1 MNSNFEYYK
10 IFYYVAKYENLTKA
24 ATVLKTSQP
33 AVTRTIHKLENEL
46 GCRLFT
52 RSKTGMQL
60 TPEGRTFYGY
70 VAAGCAQFFKG
81 ENDLSNLI
89 SLENGTIY
97 ISATET
103 ALHCYLF
110 QAMEEFNSLYPNVRF
125 KILNNSTTESV
136 NAVKEGKV
144 DLAFVSANLQV
155 AKPLRMKILRKY
167 HDILISGNRFG
178 ELKDDGKEVSL
189 KELVSYPWISLT
201 AETIT
206 RRFLNEYFE
215 KNSLTFTPDMELAT
229 TDMILPAVKHNLGL
243 GFMPHEE
250 GHAAALPLTEIVS
263 KLCTLV
269 EHNPDAFERIV
280 EQSYTTALGS
290 LDEECAFRNEIA
302 LLSVSSA
309 VLCWALKLLK
319 QPDSAQTTHEVC
331 QAYINNCLSEWDS
344 SLDCNAKEI
353 LHKALFS
360 ASEAGDIRFI
370 RYEEVDSSYDPERD
384 IVQKKDAFLL
394 KGSLLKSLLHEY
406 APGYSASDVISRLQS
421 EHLLSEFSS
430 AKKIRINSGT
440 YVDAR
445 LLTLKSSCLTEYED
459 SD

>member
-24 ATVLKTSQP
+24 AMALKTSQP
-33 AVTRTIHKLENEL
+33 AVTRTIHKLEGEL

-52 RSKTGMQL
+52 RSKTGMKL

-167 HDILISGNRFG
+167 RDILIAGMRFE
-178 ELKDDGKEVSL
+178 ELKAGKEELSL

-215 KNSLTFTPDMELAT
+215 KNGLTFAPDMELAT
-229 TDMILPAVKHNLGL
+229 TDMILPAVRHNLGL
-243 GFMPHEE
+243 GFIPAEFADAE
-250 GHAAALPLTEIVS
+250 LESGQVFEIKVKEKLP
-263 KLCTLV
+263 
-269 EHNPDAFERIV
+269 ERNIILIYDM
-280 EQSYTTALGS
+280 EYPQS
-290 LDEECAFRNEIA
+290 IA
-302 LLSVSSA
+302 
-309 VLCWALKLLK
+309 
-319 QPDSAQTTHEVC
+319 
-331 QAYINNCLSEWDS
+331 
-344 SLDCNAKEI
+344 AKE
-353 LHKALFS
+353 F
-360 ASEAGDIRFI
+360 
-370 RYEEVDSSYDPERD
+370 
-384 IVQKKDAFLL
+384 QKFLKE
-394 KGSLLKSLLHEY
+394 KG
-406 APGYSASDVISRLQS
+406 
-421 EHLLSEFSS
+421 
-430 AKKIRINSGT
+430 N
-440 YVDAR
+440 
-445 LLTLKSSCLTEYED
+445 
-459 SD
+459 

>member
-24 ATVLKTSQP
+24 ATALKTSQP
-33 AVTRTIHKLENEL
+33 AVTRTIHKLEGEL

-52 RSKTGMQL
+52 RSKTGMKL

-167 HDILISGNRFG
+167 RDILIAGKRFE
-178 ELKDDGKEVSL
+178 ELKAGKEELSL

-206 RRFLNEYFE
+206 RHFLNEYFE
-215 KNSLTFTPDMELAT
+215 KNGLTFAPDMELAT
-229 TDMILPAVKHNLGL
+229 TDMILPAVRHNLGM
-243 GFMPHEE
+243 GFIPAEFADAE
-250 GHAAALPLTEIVS
+250 LESGQVFEIKVKEKLPERNIV
-263 KLCTLV
+263 LIYDM
-269 EHNPDAFERIV
+269 EYP
-280 EQSYTTALGS
+280 QS
-290 LDEECAFRNEIA
+290 IA
-302 LLSVSSA
+302 
-309 VLCWALKLLK
+309 
-319 QPDSAQTTHEVC
+319 
-331 QAYINNCLSEWDS
+331 
-344 SLDCNAKEI
+344 AKE
-353 LHKALFS
+353 F
-360 ASEAGDIRFI
+360 
-370 RYEEVDSSYDPERD
+370 
-384 IVQKKDAFLL
+384 QKFLKEKD
-394 KGSLLKSLLHEY
+394 
-406 APGYSASDVISRLQS
+406 
-421 EHLLSEFSS
+421 
-430 AKKIRINSGT
+430 N
-440 YVDAR
+440 
-445 LLTLKSSCLTEYED
+445 
-459 SD
+459 

>member
-24 ATVLKTSQP
+24 ATALKTSRP
-33 AVTRTIHKLENEL
+33 AVTRTIHKLEGEL

-52 RSKTGMQL
+52 RSKTGMKL

-167 HDILISGNRFG
+167 RDILIAGKRFE
-178 ELKDDGKEVSL
+178 ELKAGKEELSL

-201 AETIT
+201 AETIS

-243 GFMPHEE
+243 GFIPAEFADSE
-250 GHAAALPLTEIVS
+250 LKSGQVFEIKVKEKLP
-263 KLCTLV
+263 
-269 EHNPDAFERIV
+269 ERNIILIYDM
-280 EQSYTTALGS
+280 EYPQS
-290 LDEECAFRNEIA
+290 IA
-302 LLSVSSA
+302 
-309 VLCWALKLLK
+309 
-319 QPDSAQTTHEVC
+319 
-331 QAYINNCLSEWDS
+331 
-344 SLDCNAKEI
+344 AKE
-353 LHKALFS
+353 F
-360 ASEAGDIRFI
+360 
-370 RYEEVDSSYDPERD
+370 
-384 IVQKKDAFLL
+384 QKFL
-394 KGSLLKSLLHEY
+394 KEKEM
-406 APGYSASDVISRLQS
+406 
-421 EHLLSEFSS
+421 
-430 AKKIRINSGT
+430 
-440 YVDAR
+440 
-445 LLTLKSSCLTEYED
+445 
-459 SD
+459 

>member
-24 ATVLKTSQP
+24 ATALKTSQP
-33 AVTRTIHKLENEL
+33 AVTRTIHKLEGEL

-52 RSKTGMQL
+52 RSKTGMKL
-60 TPEGRTFYGY
+60 TSEGRTFYGY

-167 HDILISGNRFG
+167 RDILIAGMRFE
-178 ELKDDGKEVSL
+178 ELKAGKEELSL

-215 KNSLTFTPDMELAT
+215 KNGLTFAPDMELAT
-229 TDMILPAVKHNLGL
+229 TDMILPAVRHNLGL
-243 GFMPHEE
+243 GFIPAEFADAE
-250 GHAAALPLTEIVS
+250 LKSGQVFEIKVKEKLP
-263 KLCTLV
+263 
-269 EHNPDAFERIV
+269 ERNIILIYDM
-280 EQSYTTALGS
+280 EYPQS
-290 LDEECAFRNEIA
+290 IA
-302 LLSVSSA
+302 
-309 VLCWALKLLK
+309 
-319 QPDSAQTTHEVC
+319 
-331 QAYINNCLSEWDS
+331 
-344 SLDCNAKEI
+344 AKE
-353 LHKALFS
+353 F
-360 ASEAGDIRFI
+360 
-370 RYEEVDSSYDPERD
+370 
-384 IVQKKDAFLL
+384 QKFLKE
-394 KGSLLKSLLHEY
+394 KG
-406 APGYSASDVISRLQS
+406 
-421 EHLLSEFSS
+421 
-430 AKKIRINSGT
+430 N
-440 YVDAR
+440 
-445 LLTLKSSCLTEYED
+445 
-459 SD
+459 

>member
-24 ATVLKTSQP
+24 ATALKTSQP
-33 AVTRTIHKLENEL
+33 AVTRTIHKLEGEL

-52 RSKTGMQL
+52 RSKTGMKL

-167 HDILISGNRFG
+167 RDILIAGMRFE
-178 ELKDDGKEVSL
+178 ELKAGKEELSL

-215 KNSLTFTPDMELAT
+215 KNGLTFAPDMELAT
-229 TDMILPAVKHNLGL
+229 TDMILPAVRHNLGL
-243 GFMPHEE
+243 GFIPAEFADADLKSGQVFE
-250 GHAAALPLTEIVS
+250 IKVKEKLPERNIILIYDTEY
-263 KLCTLV
+263 
-269 EHNPDAFERIV
+269 P
-280 EQSYTTALGS
+280 QS
-290 LDEECAFRNEIA
+290 IA
-302 LLSVSSA
+302 
-309 VLCWALKLLK
+309 
-319 QPDSAQTTHEVC
+319 
-331 QAYINNCLSEWDS
+331 
-344 SLDCNAKEI
+344 AKE
-353 LHKALFS
+353 F
-360 ASEAGDIRFI
+360 
-370 RYEEVDSSYDPERD
+370 
-384 IVQKKDAFLL
+384 QKFLKE
-394 KGSLLKSLLHEY
+394 KG
-406 APGYSASDVISRLQS
+406 
-421 EHLLSEFSS
+421 
-430 AKKIRINSGT
+430 N
-440 YVDAR
+440 
-445 LLTLKSSCLTEYED
+445 
-459 SD
+459 

>member
-24 ATVLKTSQP
+24 ATALKTSQP
-33 AVTRTIHKLENEL
+33 AVTRTIHKLEGEL

-52 RSKTGMQL
+52 RSKTGMKL

-167 HDILISGNRFG
+167 RDILIVGMRFE
-178 ELKDDGKEVSL
+178 ELKAGKEELSL

-229 TDMILPAVKHNLGL
+229 TDMILPAVRHNLGL
-243 GFMPHEE
+243 GFIPAEFADAE
-250 GHAAALPLTEIVS
+250 LKSGQVFEIKVKEKLPERNIV
-263 KLCTLV
+263 LIYDM
-269 EHNPDAFERIV
+269 EYP
-280 EQSYTTALGS
+280 QS
-290 LDEECAFRNEIA
+290 IA
-302 LLSVSSA
+302 
-309 VLCWALKLLK
+309 
-319 QPDSAQTTHEVC
+319 
-331 QAYINNCLSEWDS
+331 
-344 SLDCNAKEI
+344 AKE
-353 LHKALFS
+353 F
-360 ASEAGDIRFI
+360 
-370 RYEEVDSSYDPERD
+370 
-384 IVQKKDAFLL
+384 QKFLKE
-394 KGSLLKSLLHEY
+394 KG
-406 APGYSASDVISRLQS
+406 
-421 EHLLSEFSS
+421 
-430 AKKIRINSGT
+430 N
-440 YVDAR
+440 
-445 LLTLKSSCLTEYED
+445 
-459 SD
+459 

>member
-33 AVTRTIHKLENEL
+33 AVPRTIHKLENEL

-229 TDMILPAVKHNLGL
+229 TDMILPAVRHNLGL
-243 GFMPHEE
+243 GFIPAEFADSE
-250 GHAAALPLTEIVS
+250 LKSGQVFEIKVKEKLP
-263 KLCTLV
+263 
-269 EHNPDAFERIV
+269 ERNIILIYDM
-280 EQSYTTALGS
+280 EYPQS
-290 LDEECAFRNEIA
+290 IA
-302 LLSVSSA
+302 
-309 VLCWALKLLK
+309 
-319 QPDSAQTTHEVC
+319 
-331 QAYINNCLSEWDS
+331 
-344 SLDCNAKEI
+344 AKE
-353 LHKALFS
+353 F
-360 ASEAGDIRFI
+360 
-370 RYEEVDSSYDPERD
+370 
-384 IVQKKDAFLL
+384 QKFL
-394 KGSLLKSLLHEY
+394 KEKEM
-406 APGYSASDVISRLQS
+406 
-421 EHLLSEFSS
+421 
-430 AKKIRINSGT
+430 
-440 YVDAR
+440 
-445 LLTLKSSCLTEYED
+445 
-459 SD
+459 

>member
-24 ATVLKTSQP
+24 ATALKTSQP
-33 AVTRTIHKLENEL
+33 AVTRTIHKLEGEL

-52 RSKTGMQL
+52 RSKTGMKL

-167 HDILISGNRFG
+167 RDILIAGKRFE
-178 ELKDDGKEVSL
+178 ELKAGKEELSL

-215 KNSLTFTPDMELAT
+215 KNGLTFMPDMELAT
-229 TDMILPAVKHNLGL
+229 TDMILPAVRHNLGL
-243 GFMPHEE
+243 GFIPAEFADAE
-250 GHAAALPLTEIVS
+250 LESGQIFEIKVKEKLPERNIVLIYDTEY
-263 KLCTLV
+263 
-269 EHNPDAFERIV
+269 P
-280 EQSYTTALGS
+280 QS
-290 LDEECAFRNEIA
+290 IA
-302 LLSVSSA
+302 
-309 VLCWALKLLK
+309 
-319 QPDSAQTTHEVC
+319 
-331 QAYINNCLSEWDS
+331 
-344 SLDCNAKEI
+344 AKEFQKF
-353 LHKALFS
+353 LKEKDNES
-360 ASEAGDIRFI
+360 AN
-370 RYEEVDSSYDPERD
+370 Y
-384 IVQKKDAFLL
+384 KK
-394 KGSLLKSLLHEY
+394 
-406 APGYSASDVISRLQS
+406 
-421 EHLLSEFSS
+421 
-430 AKKIRINSGT
+430 
-440 YVDAR
+440 
-445 LLTLKSSCLTEYED
+445 
-459 SD
+459 

>member
-1 MNSNFEYYK
+1 MGLKTSYIQFFCVLQFTITQAAEGSRQKMNSNFEYYK

-24 ATVLKTSQP
+24 ATALKTSQP
-33 AVTRTIHKLENEL
+33 AVTRTIHKLEGEL

-52 RSKTGMQL
+52 RSKTGMKL

-229 TDMILPAVKHNLGL
+229 TDMILPAVRHNLGL
-243 GFMPHEE
+243 GFIPAEFADSE
-250 GHAAALPLTEIVS
+250 LKSGQVFEIKVKEKLP
-263 KLCTLV
+263 
-269 EHNPDAFERIV
+269 ERNIILIYDK
-280 EQSYTTALGS
+280 EYPQS
-290 LDEECAFRNEIA
+290 IA
-302 LLSVSSA
+302 
-309 VLCWALKLLK
+309 
-319 QPDSAQTTHEVC
+319 
-331 QAYINNCLSEWDS
+331 
-344 SLDCNAKEI
+344 AKE
-353 LHKALFS
+353 F
-360 ASEAGDIRFI
+360 
-370 RYEEVDSSYDPERD
+370 
-384 IVQKKDAFLL
+384 QKFL
-394 KGSLLKSLLHEY
+394 KEKEM
-406 APGYSASDVISRLQS
+406 
-421 EHLLSEFSS
+421 
-430 AKKIRINSGT
+430 
-440 YVDAR
+440 
-445 LLTLKSSCLTEYED
+445 
-459 SD
+459 

>member
-24 ATVLKTSQP
+24 ATALKTSQP
-33 AVTRTIHKLENEL
+33 AVTRTIHKLEGEL

-52 RSKTGMQL
+52 RSKTGMKL

-167 HDILISGNRFG
+167 RDILIAGMRFE
-178 ELKDDGKEVSL
+178 ELKAGKEELSL

-229 TDMILPAVKHNLGL
+229 TDMILPAVRHNLGL
-243 GFMPHEE
+243 GFIPAEFADSE
-250 GHAAALPLTEIVS
+250 LKSGQVFEIKVKEKLP
-263 KLCTLV
+263 
-269 EHNPDAFERIV
+269 ERNIILIYDM
-280 EQSYTTALGS
+280 EYPQS
-290 LDEECAFRNEIA
+290 IA
-302 LLSVSSA
+302 
-309 VLCWALKLLK
+309 
-319 QPDSAQTTHEVC
+319 
-331 QAYINNCLSEWDS
+331 
-344 SLDCNAKEI
+344 AKE
-353 LHKALFS
+353 F
-360 ASEAGDIRFI
+360 
-370 RYEEVDSSYDPERD
+370 
-384 IVQKKDAFLL
+384 QKFL
-394 KGSLLKSLLHEY
+394 KEKEM
-406 APGYSASDVISRLQS
+406 
-421 EHLLSEFSS
+421 
-430 AKKIRINSGT
+430 
-440 YVDAR
+440 
-445 LLTLKSSCLTEYED
+445 
-459 SD
+459 

>member
-24 ATVLKTSQP
+24 ATALKTSQP
-33 AVTRTIHKLENEL
+33 AVTRTIHKLEGEL

-52 RSKTGMQL
+52 RSKTGMKL

-167 HDILISGNRFG
+167 RDILIAGMRFE
-178 ELKDDGKEVSL
+178 ELKAGKEELSL

-215 KNSLTFTPDMELAT
+215 KNGLTFAPDMELAT
-229 TDMILPAVKHNLGL
+229 TDMILPAVRHNLGL
-243 GFMPHEE
+243 GFIPAEFADAE
-250 GHAAALPLTEIVS
+250 LKSGQVFEIKVKEKLP
-263 KLCTLV
+263 
-269 EHNPDAFERIV
+269 ERNIILIYDM
-280 EQSYTTALGS
+280 EYPQS
-290 LDEECAFRNEIA
+290 IA
-302 LLSVSSA
+302 
-309 VLCWALKLLK
+309 
-319 QPDSAQTTHEVC
+319 
-331 QAYINNCLSEWDS
+331 
-344 SLDCNAKEI
+344 AKE
-353 LHKALFS
+353 F
-360 ASEAGDIRFI
+360 
-370 RYEEVDSSYDPERD
+370 
-384 IVQKKDAFLL
+384 QKFL
-394 KGSLLKSLLHEY
+394 KE
-406 APGYSASDVISRLQS
+406 
-421 EHLLSEFSS
+421 
-430 AKKIRINSGT
+430 
-440 YVDAR
+440 
-445 LLTLKSSCLTEYED
+445 
-459 SD
+459 

>member
-24 ATVLKTSQP
+24 ATALKTSQP
-33 AVTRTIHKLENEL
+33 AVTRTIHKLEGEL

-52 RSKTGMQL
+52 RSKTGMKL

-167 HDILISGNRFG
+167 RDILIAGMRFE
-178 ELKDDGKEVSL
+178 ELKAGKEELSL

-201 AETIT
+201 ADTIT

-215 KNSLTFTPDMELAT
+215 KNGLTFATDMELAT
-229 TDMILPAVKHNLGL
+229 TDMILPAVRHNLGL
-243 GFMPHEE
+243 GFIPAEFADAE
-250 GHAAALPLTEIVS
+250 LKSGQVFEIKVKEKLPERNIV
-263 KLCTLV
+263 LIYDM
-269 EHNPDAFERIV
+269 EYP
-280 EQSYTTALGS
+280 QS
-290 LDEECAFRNEIA
+290 IA
-302 LLSVSSA
+302 
-309 VLCWALKLLK
+309 
-319 QPDSAQTTHEVC
+319 
-331 QAYINNCLSEWDS
+331 
-344 SLDCNAKEI
+344 AKE
-353 LHKALFS
+353 F
-360 ASEAGDIRFI
+360 
-370 RYEEVDSSYDPERD
+370 
-384 IVQKKDAFLL
+384 QKFLKE
-394 KGSLLKSLLHEY
+394 KG
-406 APGYSASDVISRLQS
+406 
-421 EHLLSEFSS
+421 
-430 AKKIRINSGT
+430 N
-440 YVDAR
+440 
-445 LLTLKSSCLTEYED
+445 
-459 SD
+459 

>member
-24 ATVLKTSQP
+24 ATALKTSQP
-33 AVTRTIHKLENEL
+33 AVTRTIHKLEGEL

-52 RSKTGMQL
+52 RSKTGMKL

-125 KILNNSTTESV
+125 KILNKSTTESV

-167 HDILISGNRFG
+167 RDILIAGMRFE
-178 ELKDDGKEVSL
+178 ELKAGKEELSL

-215 KNSLTFTPDMELAT
+215 KNGLTFAPDMELAT
-229 TDMILPAVKHNLGL
+229 TDMILPAVRHNLGL
-243 GFMPHEE
+243 GFIPAEFADAE
-250 GHAAALPLTEIVS
+250 LKSGQVFEIKVKEKLP
-263 KLCTLV
+263 
-269 EHNPDAFERIV
+269 ERNIILIYDM
-280 EQSYTTALGS
+280 EYPQS
-290 LDEECAFRNEIA
+290 IA
-302 LLSVSSA
+302 
-309 VLCWALKLLK
+309 
-319 QPDSAQTTHEVC
+319 
-331 QAYINNCLSEWDS
+331 
-344 SLDCNAKEI
+344 AKE
-353 LHKALFS
+353 F
-360 ASEAGDIRFI
+360 
-370 RYEEVDSSYDPERD
+370 
-384 IVQKKDAFLL
+384 QKFLKE
-394 KGSLLKSLLHEY
+394 KG
-406 APGYSASDVISRLQS
+406 
-421 EHLLSEFSS
+421 
-430 AKKIRINSGT
+430 N
-440 YVDAR
+440 
-445 LLTLKSSCLTEYED
+445 
-459 SD
+459 

>member
-1 MNSNFEYYK
+1 MGLKTSYIQFFCVLQFTITQAAEGSRQKMNSNFEYYK

-24 ATVLKTSQP
+24 ATALKTSQP
-33 AVTRTIHKLENEL
+33 AVTRTIHKLEGEL

-52 RSKTGMQL
+52 RSKTGMKL

-167 HDILISGNRFG
+167 RDILIAGKRFE
-178 ELKDDGKEVSL
+178 ELKAGKEELSL

-243 GFMPHEE
+243 GFIPAEFADSE
-250 GHAAALPLTEIVS
+250 LKSGQVFEIKVKEKLP
-263 KLCTLV
+263 
-269 EHNPDAFERIV
+269 ERNIILIYDM
-280 EQSYTTALGS
+280 EYPQS
-290 LDEECAFRNEIA
+290 IA
-302 LLSVSSA
+302 
-309 VLCWALKLLK
+309 
-319 QPDSAQTTHEVC
+319 
-331 QAYINNCLSEWDS
+331 
-344 SLDCNAKEI
+344 AKE
-353 LHKALFS
+353 F
-360 ASEAGDIRFI
+360 
-370 RYEEVDSSYDPERD
+370 
-384 IVQKKDAFLL
+384 QKFL
-394 KGSLLKSLLHEY
+394 KEKEM
-406 APGYSASDVISRLQS
+406 
-421 EHLLSEFSS
+421 
-430 AKKIRINSGT
+430 
-440 YVDAR
+440 
-445 LLTLKSSCLTEYED
+445 
-459 SD
+459 

>member
-24 ATVLKTSQP
+24 ATALKTSQP
-33 AVTRTIHKLENEL
+33 AVTRTIHKLEGEL

-52 RSKTGMQL
+52 RSKTGMKL

-167 HDILISGNRFG
+167 RDILIAGKRFE
-178 ELKDDGKEVSL
+178 ELKAGKEELSL

-201 AETIT
+201 AETIS

-243 GFMPHEE
+243 GFIPAEFADSE
-250 GHAAALPLTEIVS
+250 LKSGQVFEIKVKEKLP
-263 KLCTLV
+263 
-269 EHNPDAFERIV
+269 ERNIILIYDK
-280 EQSYTTALGS
+280 EYPQS
-290 LDEECAFRNEIA
+290 IA
-302 LLSVSSA
+302 
-309 VLCWALKLLK
+309 
-319 QPDSAQTTHEVC
+319 
-331 QAYINNCLSEWDS
+331 
-344 SLDCNAKEI
+344 AKE
-353 LHKALFS
+353 F
-360 ASEAGDIRFI
+360 
-370 RYEEVDSSYDPERD
+370 
-384 IVQKKDAFLL
+384 QKFL
-394 KGSLLKSLLHEY
+394 KEKEM
-406 APGYSASDVISRLQS
+406 
-421 EHLLSEFSS
+421 
-430 AKKIRINSGT
+430 
-440 YVDAR
+440 
-445 LLTLKSSCLTEYED
+445 
-459 SD
+459 

>member
-24 ATVLKTSQP
+24 ATALKTSQP
-33 AVTRTIHKLENEL
+33 AVTRTIHKLEGEL

-52 RSKTGMQL
+52 RSKTGMKL

-110 QAMEEFNSLYPNVRF
+110 QALEEFNSLYPNVRF

-167 HDILISGNRFG
+167 RDILIAGMRFE
-178 ELKDDGKEVSL
+178 ELKAGKEELSL

-215 KNSLTFTPDMELAT
+215 KNGLTFAPDMELAT
-229 TDMILPAVKHNLGL
+229 TDMILPAVRHNLGL
-243 GFMPHEE
+243 GFIPAEFADAE
-250 GHAAALPLTEIVS
+250 LKSGQVFEIKVKEKLP
-263 KLCTLV
+263 
-269 EHNPDAFERIV
+269 ERNIILIYDM
-280 EQSYTTALGS
+280 EYPQS
-290 LDEECAFRNEIA
+290 IA
-302 LLSVSSA
+302 
-309 VLCWALKLLK
+309 
-319 QPDSAQTTHEVC
+319 
-331 QAYINNCLSEWDS
+331 
-344 SLDCNAKEI
+344 AKE
-353 LHKALFS
+353 F
-360 ASEAGDIRFI
+360 
-370 RYEEVDSSYDPERD
+370 
-384 IVQKKDAFLL
+384 QKFLKE
-394 KGSLLKSLLHEY
+394 KG
-406 APGYSASDVISRLQS
+406 
-421 EHLLSEFSS
+421 
-430 AKKIRINSGT
+430 N
-440 YVDAR
+440 
-445 LLTLKSSCLTEYED
+445 
-459 SD
+459 

>member
-24 ATVLKTSQP
+24 ATALKTSQP
-33 AVTRTIHKLENEL
+33 AVTRTIHKLEGEL

-52 RSKTGMQL
+52 RSKTGMKL

-178 ELKDDGKEVSL
+178 ELKDNGKEVSL

-215 KNSLTFTPDMELAT
+215 KNGLTFTPDMELAT
-229 TDMILPAVKHNLGL
+229 TDMILPAVRHNLGL
-243 GFMPHEE
+243 GFIPAEFADSE
-250 GHAAALPLTEIVS
+250 LKSGQVFEIKVKEKLP
-263 KLCTLV
+263 
-269 EHNPDAFERIV
+269 ERNIILIYDM
-280 EQSYTTALGS
+280 EYPQS
-290 LDEECAFRNEIA
+290 IA
-302 LLSVSSA
+302 
-309 VLCWALKLLK
+309 
-319 QPDSAQTTHEVC
+319 
-331 QAYINNCLSEWDS
+331 
-344 SLDCNAKEI
+344 AKE
-353 LHKALFS
+353 F
-360 ASEAGDIRFI
+360 
-370 RYEEVDSSYDPERD
+370 
-384 IVQKKDAFLL
+384 QKFL
-394 KGSLLKSLLHEY
+394 KEKEM
-406 APGYSASDVISRLQS
+406 
-421 EHLLSEFSS
+421 
-430 AKKIRINSGT
+430 
-440 YVDAR
+440 
-445 LLTLKSSCLTEYED
+445 
-459 SD
+459 

>member
-24 ATVLKTSQP
+24 ATALKTSQP
-33 AVTRTIHKLENEL
+33 AVTRTIHKLEGEL

-52 RSKTGMQL
+52 RSKTGMKL

-167 HDILISGNRFG
+167 RDILIAGMRF
-178 ELKDDGKEVSL
+178 EKLKAGKEELSL

-215 KNSLTFTPDMELAT
+215 KNGLTFAPDMELAT
-229 TDMILPAVKHNLGL
+229 TDMILPAVRHNLGL
-243 GFMPHEE
+243 GFIPAEFADAE
-250 GHAAALPLTEIVS
+250 LKSGQVFEIKVKEKLPERNIV
-263 KLCTLV
+263 LIYDM
-269 EHNPDAFERIV
+269 EYP
-280 EQSYTTALGS
+280 QS
-290 LDEECAFRNEIA
+290 IA
-302 LLSVSSA
+302 
-309 VLCWALKLLK
+309 
-319 QPDSAQTTHEVC
+319 
-331 QAYINNCLSEWDS
+331 
-344 SLDCNAKEI
+344 AKE
-353 LHKALFS
+353 F
-360 ASEAGDIRFI
+360 
-370 RYEEVDSSYDPERD
+370 
-384 IVQKKDAFLL
+384 QKFLKE
-394 KGSLLKSLLHEY
+394 KG
-406 APGYSASDVISRLQS
+406 
-421 EHLLSEFSS
+421 
-430 AKKIRINSGT
+430 N
-440 YVDAR
+440 
-445 LLTLKSSCLTEYED
+445 
-459 SD
+459 

>member
-24 ATVLKTSQP
+24 ATALKTSQP
-33 AVTRTIHKLENEL
+33 AVTRTIHKLEGEL

-52 RSKTGMQL
+52 RSKTGMKL

-167 HDILISGNRFG
+167 RDILIAGKRFE
-178 ELKDDGKEVSL
+178 ELKAGKEELSL

-201 AETIT
+201 AETIS

-215 KNSLTFTPDMELAT
+215 KNGLTFAPDMELAT

-243 GFMPHEE
+243 GFIPAEFADSE
-250 GHAAALPLTEIVS
+250 LKSGQVFEIKVKEKLP
-263 KLCTLV
+263 
-269 EHNPDAFERIV
+269 ERNIILIYDM
-280 EQSYTTALGS
+280 EYPQS
-290 LDEECAFRNEIA
+290 IA
-302 LLSVSSA
+302 
-309 VLCWALKLLK
+309 
-319 QPDSAQTTHEVC
+319 
-331 QAYINNCLSEWDS
+331 
-344 SLDCNAKEI
+344 AKE
-353 LHKALFS
+353 F
-360 ASEAGDIRFI
+360 
-370 RYEEVDSSYDPERD
+370 
-384 IVQKKDAFLL
+384 QKFL
-394 KGSLLKSLLHEY
+394 KEKEM
-406 APGYSASDVISRLQS
+406 
-421 EHLLSEFSS
+421 
-430 AKKIRINSGT
+430 
-440 YVDAR
+440 
-445 LLTLKSSCLTEYED
+445 
-459 SD
+459 

>member
-24 ATVLKTSQP
+24 ATALKTSQP
-33 AVTRTIHKLENEL
+33 AVTRTIHKLEGEL

-52 RSKTGMQL
+52 RSKTGMKL

-110 QAMEEFNSLYPNVRF
+110 QSMEEFNSLYPNVRF

-144 DLAFVSANLQV
+144 DLAFVSADLQV

-167 HDILISGNRFG
+167 RDILIAGMRFE
-178 ELKDDGKEVSL
+178 ELKAGKEELSL

-215 KNSLTFTPDMELAT
+215 KNGLTFAPDMELAT
-229 TDMILPAVKHNLGL
+229 TDMILPAVRHNLGM
-243 GFMPHEE
+243 GFIPAEFADAE
-250 GHAAALPLTEIVS
+250 LESGQVFEIKVKEKLPERNIV
-263 KLCTLV
+263 LIYDM
-269 EHNPDAFERIV
+269 EYP
-280 EQSYTTALGS
+280 QS
-290 LDEECAFRNEIA
+290 IA
-302 LLSVSSA
+302 
-309 VLCWALKLLK
+309 
-319 QPDSAQTTHEVC
+319 
-331 QAYINNCLSEWDS
+331 
-344 SLDCNAKEI
+344 AKE
-353 LHKALFS
+353 F
-360 ASEAGDIRFI
+360 
-370 RYEEVDSSYDPERD
+370 
-384 IVQKKDAFLL
+384 QKFLKE
-394 KGSLLKSLLHEY
+394 KG
-406 APGYSASDVISRLQS
+406 
-421 EHLLSEFSS
+421 
-430 AKKIRINSGT
+430 N
-440 YVDAR
+440 
-445 LLTLKSSCLTEYED
+445 
-459 SD
+459 

>member
-24 ATVLKTSQP
+24 ATALKTSQP
-33 AVTRTIHKLENEL
+33 AVTRTIHKLEGEL

-52 RSKTGMQL
+52 RSKTGMKL

-167 HDILISGNRFG
+167 RDILIVGMRFE
-178 ELKDDGKEVSL
+178 ELKAGKEELSL

-215 KNSLTFTPDMELAT
+215 KNGLTFAPDMELAT
-229 TDMILPAVKHNLGL
+229 TDMILPAVRHNLGL
-243 GFMPHEE
+243 GFIPAEFADAE
-250 GHAAALPLTEIVS
+250 LKSGQVFEIKVKEKLPERNIV
-263 KLCTLV
+263 LIYDM
-269 EHNPDAFERIV
+269 EYP
-280 EQSYTTALGS
+280 QS
-290 LDEECAFRNEIA
+290 IA
-302 LLSVSSA
+302 
-309 VLCWALKLLK
+309 
-319 QPDSAQTTHEVC
+319 
-331 QAYINNCLSEWDS
+331 
-344 SLDCNAKEI
+344 AKE
-353 LHKALFS
+353 F
-360 ASEAGDIRFI
+360 
-370 RYEEVDSSYDPERD
+370 
-384 IVQKKDAFLL
+384 QKFLKE
-394 KGSLLKSLLHEY
+394 KG
-406 APGYSASDVISRLQS
+406 
-421 EHLLSEFSS
+421 
-430 AKKIRINSGT
+430 N
-440 YVDAR
+440 
-445 LLTLKSSCLTEYED
+445 
-459 SD
+459 

>member
-24 ATVLKTSQP
+24 ATALKTSQP
-33 AVTRTIHKLENEL
+33 AVTRTIHKLEGEL

-52 RSKTGMQL
+52 RSKTGMKL

-167 HDILISGNRFG
+167 RDILIAGMRFE
-178 ELKDDGKEVSL
+178 ELKAGKEELSL

-215 KNSLTFTPDMELAT
+215 KNGLTFAPDMELAT
-229 TDMILPAVKHNLGL
+229 TDMILPAVRHNLGL
-243 GFMPHEE
+243 GFIPAEFADAE
-250 GHAAALPLTEIVS
+250 LESGQVFEIKVKEKLP
-263 KLCTLV
+263 
-269 EHNPDAFERIV
+269 ERNIILI
-280 EQSYTTALGS
+280 Y
-290 LDEECAFRNEIA
+290 DEEYPQSIA
-302 LLSVSSA
+302 
-309 VLCWALKLLK
+309 
-319 QPDSAQTTHEVC
+319 
-331 QAYINNCLSEWDS
+331 
-344 SLDCNAKEI
+344 AKE
-353 LHKALFS
+353 F
-360 ASEAGDIRFI
+360 
-370 RYEEVDSSYDPERD
+370 
-384 IVQKKDAFLL
+384 QKFLKDRE
-394 KGSLLKSLLHEY
+394 K
-406 APGYSASDVISRLQS
+406 
-421 EHLLSEFSS
+421 
-430 AKKIRINSGT
+430 
-440 YVDAR
+440 
-445 LLTLKSSCLTEYED
+445 
-459 SD
+459 

>member
-24 ATVLKTSQP
+24 ATALKTSQP
-33 AVTRTIHKLENEL
+33 AVTRTIHKLEGEL

-52 RSKTGMQL
+52 RSKTGMKL

-167 HDILISGNRFG
+167 RDILIAGMRFE
-178 ELKDDGKEVSL
+178 ELKAGKEELSL

-215 KNSLTFTPDMELAT
+215 KNGLTFMPDMELAT
-229 TDMILPAVKHNLGL
+229 TDMILPAVRHNLGL
-243 GFMPHEE
+243 GFIPAEFADAE
-250 GHAAALPLTEIVS
+250 LKSGQVFEIKVKEKLP
-263 KLCTLV
+263 
-269 EHNPDAFERIV
+269 ERNIILNYDM
-280 EQSYTTALGS
+280 EYPQS
-290 LDEECAFRNEIA
+290 IA
-302 LLSVSSA
+302 
-309 VLCWALKLLK
+309 
-319 QPDSAQTTHEVC
+319 
-331 QAYINNCLSEWDS
+331 
-344 SLDCNAKEI
+344 AKEFQKF
-353 LHKALFS
+353 LK
-360 ASEAGDIRFI
+360 EKGD
-370 RYEEVDSSYDPERD
+370 
-384 IVQKKDAFLL
+384 
-394 KGSLLKSLLHEY
+394 
-406 APGYSASDVISRLQS
+406 
-421 EHLLSEFSS
+421 
-430 AKKIRINSGT
+430 
-440 YVDAR
+440 
-445 LLTLKSSCLTEYED
+445 
-459 SD
+459 

>member
-24 ATVLKTSQP
+24 ATALKTSQP
-33 AVTRTIHKLENEL
+33 AVTRTIHKLEGEL

-52 RSKTGMQL
+52 RSKTGMKL

-167 HDILISGNRFG
+167 RDILIVGMRFE
-178 ELKDDGKEVSL
+178 ELKAGKEELSL

-215 KNSLTFTPDMELAT
+215 KNGLTFAPDMELAT
-229 TDMILPAVKHNLGL
+229 TDMILPAVRHNLGL
-243 GFMPHEE
+243 GFIPAEFADAE
-250 GHAAALPLTEIVS
+250 LKSGQVFEIKVKEKLP
-263 KLCTLV
+263 
-269 EHNPDAFERIV
+269 ERNIILIYDM
-280 EQSYTTALGS
+280 EYPQS
-290 LDEECAFRNEIA
+290 IA
-302 LLSVSSA
+302 
-309 VLCWALKLLK
+309 
-319 QPDSAQTTHEVC
+319 
-331 QAYINNCLSEWDS
+331 
-344 SLDCNAKEI
+344 AKE
-353 LHKALFS
+353 F
-360 ASEAGDIRFI
+360 
-370 RYEEVDSSYDPERD
+370 
-384 IVQKKDAFLL
+384 QKFLKE
-394 KGSLLKSLLHEY
+394 KG
-406 APGYSASDVISRLQS
+406 
-421 EHLLSEFSS
+421 
-430 AKKIRINSGT
+430 N
-440 YVDAR
+440 
-445 LLTLKSSCLTEYED
+445 
-459 SD
+459 

>member
-24 ATVLKTSQP
+24 ATALKTSQP
-33 AVTRTIHKLENEL
+33 AVTRTIHKLEGEL

-52 RSKTGMQL
+52 RSKTGMKL

-103 ALHCYLF
+103 VLHCYLF

-167 HDILISGNRFG
+167 RDILIAGMRFE
-178 ELKDDGKEVSL
+178 ELKAGKEELSL

-215 KNSLTFTPDMELAT
+215 KNGLTFAPDMELAT
-229 TDMILPAVKHNLGL
+229 TDMILPAVRHNLGL
-243 GFMPHEE
+243 GFIPAEFADAE
-250 GHAAALPLTEIVS
+250 LKSGQVFEIKVKEKLPERNIV
-263 KLCTLV
+263 LIYDM
-269 EHNPDAFERIV
+269 EYP
-280 EQSYTTALGS
+280 QS
-290 LDEECAFRNEIA
+290 IA
-302 LLSVSSA
+302 
-309 VLCWALKLLK
+309 
-319 QPDSAQTTHEVC
+319 
-331 QAYINNCLSEWDS
+331 
-344 SLDCNAKEI
+344 AKE
-353 LHKALFS
+353 F
-360 ASEAGDIRFI
+360 
-370 RYEEVDSSYDPERD
+370 
-384 IVQKKDAFLL
+384 QKFLKE
-394 KGSLLKSLLHEY
+394 KG
-406 APGYSASDVISRLQS
+406 
-421 EHLLSEFSS
+421 
-430 AKKIRINSGT
+430 N
-440 YVDAR
+440 
-445 LLTLKSSCLTEYED
+445 
-459 SD
+459 

>member
-24 ATVLKTSQP
+24 ATALKTSQP
-33 AVTRTIHKLENEL
+33 AVTRTIHKLEGEL

-52 RSKTGMQL
+52 RSKTGMKL

-215 KNSLTFTPDMELAT
+215 KNGLTFTPDMELAT
-229 TDMILPAVKHNLGL
+229 TDMILPAVRHNLGL
-243 GFMPHEE
+243 GFIPAEFADSE
-250 GHAAALPLTEIVS
+250 LKSGQVFEIKVKEKLP
-263 KLCTLV
+263 
-269 EHNPDAFERIV
+269 ERNIILIYDK
-280 EQSYTTALGS
+280 EYPQS
-290 LDEECAFRNEIA
+290 IA
-302 LLSVSSA
+302 
-309 VLCWALKLLK
+309 
-319 QPDSAQTTHEVC
+319 
-331 QAYINNCLSEWDS
+331 
-344 SLDCNAKEI
+344 AKE
-353 LHKALFS
+353 F
-360 ASEAGDIRFI
+360 
-370 RYEEVDSSYDPERD
+370 
-384 IVQKKDAFLL
+384 QKFL
-394 KGSLLKSLLHEY
+394 KEKEM
-406 APGYSASDVISRLQS
+406 
-421 EHLLSEFSS
+421 
-430 AKKIRINSGT
+430 
-440 YVDAR
+440 
-445 LLTLKSSCLTEYED
+445 
-459 SD
+459 

>member
-24 ATVLKTSQP
+24 ATALKTSQP
-33 AVTRTIHKLENEL
+33 AVTRTIHKLEGEL

-52 RSKTGMQL
+52 RSKTGMKL

-103 ALHCYLF
+103 ALPCYLF

-167 HDILISGNRFG
+167 RDILIAGMRFE
-178 ELKDDGKEVSL
+178 ELKAGKEELSL

-215 KNSLTFTPDMELAT
+215 KNGLTFAPDMELAT
-229 TDMILPAVKHNLGL
+229 TDMILPAVRHNLGL
-243 GFMPHEE
+243 GFIPAEFADAE
-250 GHAAALPLTEIVS
+250 LKSGQVFEIKVKEKLPERNIILIYDTEY
-263 KLCTLV
+263 
-269 EHNPDAFERIV
+269 P
-280 EQSYTTALGS
+280 QS
-290 LDEECAFRNEIA
+290 IA
-302 LLSVSSA
+302 
-309 VLCWALKLLK
+309 
-319 QPDSAQTTHEVC
+319 
-331 QAYINNCLSEWDS
+331 
-344 SLDCNAKEI
+344 AKE
-353 LHKALFS
+353 F
-360 ASEAGDIRFI
+360 
-370 RYEEVDSSYDPERD
+370 
-384 IVQKKDAFLL
+384 QKFLKE
-394 KGSLLKSLLHEY
+394 KG
-406 APGYSASDVISRLQS
+406 
-421 EHLLSEFSS
+421 
-430 AKKIRINSGT
+430 N
-440 YVDAR
+440 
-445 LLTLKSSCLTEYED
+445 
-459 SD
+459 

>member
-24 ATVLKTSQP
+24 ATALKTSQP
-33 AVTRTIHKLENEL
+33 AVTRTIHKLEGEL

-52 RSKTGMQL
+52 RSKTGMKL

-81 ENDLSNLI
+81 ENDLSNLM

-167 HDILISGNRFG
+167 RDILIAGMRFE
-178 ELKDDGKEVSL
+178 ELKAGKEELSL

-215 KNSLTFTPDMELAT
+215 KNGLTFAPDMELAT
-229 TDMILPAVKHNLGL
+229 TDMILPAVRHNLGL
-243 GFMPHEE
+243 GFIPAEFADAE
-250 GHAAALPLTEIVS
+250 LESGQVFEIKVKEKLPERNIILIY
-263 KLCTLV
+263 
-269 EHNPDAFERIV
+269 DAEYP
-280 EQSYTTALGS
+280 QS
-290 LDEECAFRNEIA
+290 IA
-302 LLSVSSA
+302 
-309 VLCWALKLLK
+309 
-319 QPDSAQTTHEVC
+319 
-331 QAYINNCLSEWDS
+331 
-344 SLDCNAKEI
+344 AKE
-353 LHKALFS
+353 F
-360 ASEAGDIRFI
+360 
-370 RYEEVDSSYDPERD
+370 
-384 IVQKKDAFLL
+384 QKFLKDRE
-394 KGSLLKSLLHEY
+394 K
-406 APGYSASDVISRLQS
+406 
-421 EHLLSEFSS
+421 
-430 AKKIRINSGT
+430 
-440 YVDAR
+440 
-445 LLTLKSSCLTEYED
+445 
-459 SD
+459 

>member
-24 ATVLKTSQP
+24 ATALKTSQP
-33 AVTRTIHKLENEL
+33 AVTRTIHKLEGEL

-52 RSKTGMQL
+52 RSKTGMKL

-167 HDILISGNRFG
+167 RDILIAGMRFE
-178 ELKDDGKEVSL
+178 ELKAGKEELSL

-215 KNSLTFTPDMELAT
+215 KNGLTFAPDMELAT
-229 TDMILPAVKHNLGL
+229 TDMILPAVRHNLGL
-243 GFMPHEE
+243 GFIPAEFADSQLE
-250 GHAAALPLTEIVS
+250 SGQVFEIKVKEKLPKRNIILIYDMEY
-263 KLCTLV
+263 
-269 EHNPDAFERIV
+269 P
-280 EQSYTTALGS
+280 QS
-290 LDEECAFRNEIA
+290 IA
-302 LLSVSSA
+302 
-309 VLCWALKLLK
+309 
-319 QPDSAQTTHEVC
+319 
-331 QAYINNCLSEWDS
+331 
-344 SLDCNAKEI
+344 AKEFQKF
-353 LHKALFS
+353 LKEKDNES
-360 ASEAGDIRFI
+360 AN
-370 RYEEVDSSYDPERD
+370 Y
-384 IVQKKDAFLL
+384 KK
-394 KGSLLKSLLHEY
+394 
-406 APGYSASDVISRLQS
+406 
-421 EHLLSEFSS
+421 
-430 AKKIRINSGT
+430 
-440 YVDAR
+440 
-445 LLTLKSSCLTEYED
+445 
-459 SD
+459 

>member
-24 ATVLKTSQP
+24 ATALKTSQP
-33 AVTRTIHKLENEL
+33 AVTRTIHKLEGEL

-52 RSKTGMQL
+52 RSKTGMKL

-70 VAAGCAQFFKG
+70 VVAGCAQFFKG

-167 HDILISGNRFG
+167 RDILIAGMRFE
-178 ELKDDGKEVSL
+178 ELKAGKEELSL

-215 KNSLTFTPDMELAT
+215 KNGLTFAPDMELAT
-229 TDMILPAVKHNLGL
+229 TDMILPAVRHNLGL
-243 GFMPHEE
+243 GFIPAEFADAE
-250 GHAAALPLTEIVS
+250 LKSGQVFEIKVKEKLPERNIV
-263 KLCTLV
+263 LIYDM
-269 EHNPDAFERIV
+269 EYP
-280 EQSYTTALGS
+280 QS
-290 LDEECAFRNEIA
+290 IA
-302 LLSVSSA
+302 
-309 VLCWALKLLK
+309 
-319 QPDSAQTTHEVC
+319 
-331 QAYINNCLSEWDS
+331 
-344 SLDCNAKEI
+344 AKE
-353 LHKALFS
+353 F
-360 ASEAGDIRFI
+360 
-370 RYEEVDSSYDPERD
+370 
-384 IVQKKDAFLL
+384 QKFLKE
-394 KGSLLKSLLHEY
+394 KG
-406 APGYSASDVISRLQS
+406 
-421 EHLLSEFSS
+421 
-430 AKKIRINSGT
+430 N
-440 YVDAR
+440 
-445 LLTLKSSCLTEYED
+445 
-459 SD
+459 

>member
-24 ATVLKTSQP
+24 ATALKTSQP
-33 AVTRTIHKLENEL
+33 AVTRTIHKLEGEL

-52 RSKTGMQL
+52 RSKTGMKL

-155 AKPLRMKILRKY
+155 AKPLRLKILRKY
-167 HDILISGNRFG
+167 RDILIAGMRFE
-178 ELKDDGKEVSL
+178 ELKAGKEELSL

-215 KNSLTFTPDMELAT
+215 KNGLTFAPDMELAT
-229 TDMILPAVKHNLGL
+229 TDMILPAVRHNLGL
-243 GFMPHEE
+243 GFIPAEFADAE
-250 GHAAALPLTEIVS
+250 LKSGQVFEIKVKEKLPERNIV
-263 KLCTLV
+263 LIYDM
-269 EHNPDAFERIV
+269 EYP
-280 EQSYTTALGS
+280 QS
-290 LDEECAFRNEIA
+290 IA
-302 LLSVSSA
+302 
-309 VLCWALKLLK
+309 
-319 QPDSAQTTHEVC
+319 
-331 QAYINNCLSEWDS
+331 
-344 SLDCNAKEI
+344 AKE
-353 LHKALFS
+353 F
-360 ASEAGDIRFI
+360 
-370 RYEEVDSSYDPERD
+370 
-384 IVQKKDAFLL
+384 QKFLKE
-394 KGSLLKSLLHEY
+394 KG
-406 APGYSASDVISRLQS
+406 
-421 EHLLSEFSS
+421 
-430 AKKIRINSGT
+430 N
-440 YVDAR
+440 
-445 LLTLKSSCLTEYED
+445 
-459 SD
+459 

>member
-24 ATVLKTSQP
+24 ATALKTSQP
-33 AVTRTIHKLENEL
+33 AVTRTIHKLEGEL

-52 RSKTGMQL
+52 RSKTGMKL

-167 HDILISGNRFG
+167 RDILIAGMRFE
-178 ELKDDGKEVSL
+178 ELKAGKDELSL

-215 KNSLTFTPDMELAT
+215 KNGLTFAPDMELAT
-229 TDMILPAVKHNLGL
+229 TDMILPAVRHNLGL
-243 GFMPHEE
+243 GFIPAEFADAE
-250 GHAAALPLTEIVS
+250 LKSGQVFEIKVKEKLP
-263 KLCTLV
+263 
-269 EHNPDAFERIV
+269 ERNIILIYDM
-280 EQSYTTALGS
+280 EYPQS
-290 LDEECAFRNEIA
+290 IA
-302 LLSVSSA
+302 
-309 VLCWALKLLK
+309 
-319 QPDSAQTTHEVC
+319 
-331 QAYINNCLSEWDS
+331 
-344 SLDCNAKEI
+344 AKE
-353 LHKALFS
+353 F
-360 ASEAGDIRFI
+360 
-370 RYEEVDSSYDPERD
+370 
-384 IVQKKDAFLL
+384 QKFLKE
-394 KGSLLKSLLHEY
+394 KG
-406 APGYSASDVISRLQS
+406 
-421 EHLLSEFSS
+421 
-430 AKKIRINSGT
+430 N
-440 YVDAR
+440 
-445 LLTLKSSCLTEYED
+445 
-459 SD
+459 

>member
-24 ATVLKTSQP
+24 ATALKTSQP
-33 AVTRTIHKLENEL
+33 AVTRTIHKLEGEL

-52 RSKTGMQL
+52 RSKTGMKL

-81 ENDLSNLI
+81 GNDLSNLI

-167 HDILISGNRFG
+167 RDILIAGMRFE
-178 ELKDDGKEVSL
+178 ELKAGKEELSL

-215 KNSLTFTPDMELAT
+215 KNGLTFAPDMELAT
-229 TDMILPAVKHNLGL
+229 TDMILPAVRHNLGL
-243 GFMPHEE
+243 GFIPAEFADAE
-250 GHAAALPLTEIVS
+250 LKSGQVFEIKVKEKLPERNIV
-263 KLCTLV
+263 LIYDM
-269 EHNPDAFERIV
+269 EYP
-280 EQSYTTALGS
+280 QS
-290 LDEECAFRNEIA
+290 IA
-302 LLSVSSA
+302 
-309 VLCWALKLLK
+309 
-319 QPDSAQTTHEVC
+319 
-331 QAYINNCLSEWDS
+331 
-344 SLDCNAKEI
+344 AKE
-353 LHKALFS
+353 F
-360 ASEAGDIRFI
+360 
-370 RYEEVDSSYDPERD
+370 
-384 IVQKKDAFLL
+384 QKFLKE
-394 KGSLLKSLLHEY
+394 KG
-406 APGYSASDVISRLQS
+406 
-421 EHLLSEFSS
+421 
-430 AKKIRINSGT
+430 N
-440 YVDAR
+440 
-445 LLTLKSSCLTEYED
+445 
-459 SD
+459 

>member
-24 ATVLKTSQP
+24 ATALKTSQP
-33 AVTRTIHKLENEL
+33 AVTRTIHKLEGEL

-52 RSKTGMQL
+52 RSKTGMKL

-70 VAAGCAQFFKG
+70 MAAGCAQFFKG

-167 HDILISGNRFG
+167 RDILIAGMRFE
-178 ELKDDGKEVSL
+178 ELKAGKEELSL

-215 KNSLTFTPDMELAT
+215 KNGLTFAPDMELAT
-229 TDMILPAVKHNLGL
+229 TDMILPAVRHNLGL
-243 GFMPHEE
+243 GFIPAEFADAE
-250 GHAAALPLTEIVS
+250 LKSGQVFEIKVKEKLPERNIV
-263 KLCTLV
+263 LIYDM
-269 EHNPDAFERIV
+269 EYP
-280 EQSYTTALGS
+280 QS
-290 LDEECAFRNEIA
+290 IA
-302 LLSVSSA
+302 
-309 VLCWALKLLK
+309 
-319 QPDSAQTTHEVC
+319 
-331 QAYINNCLSEWDS
+331 
-344 SLDCNAKEI
+344 AKE
-353 LHKALFS
+353 F
-360 ASEAGDIRFI
+360 
-370 RYEEVDSSYDPERD
+370 
-384 IVQKKDAFLL
+384 QKFLKE
-394 KGSLLKSLLHEY
+394 KG
-406 APGYSASDVISRLQS
+406 
-421 EHLLSEFSS
+421 
-430 AKKIRINSGT
+430 N
-440 YVDAR
+440 
-445 LLTLKSSCLTEYED
+445 
-459 SD
+459 

>member
-24 ATVLKTSQP
+24 ATALKTSQP
-33 AVTRTIHKLENEL
+33 AVTRTIHKLEGEL

-52 RSKTGMQL
+52 RSKTGMKL

-167 HDILISGNRFG
+167 RDILIAGMRFE
-178 ELKDDGKEVSL
+178 ELKAGKEELSL

-215 KNSLTFTPDMELAT
+215 KNGLTFAPDMELAT
-229 TDMILPAVKHNLGL
+229 TDMILPAVRHNLGL
-243 GFMPHEE
+243 GFIPAEFADAKLKSGQVFE
-250 GHAAALPLTEIVS
+250 IKVKEKLP
-263 KLCTLV
+263 
-269 EHNPDAFERIV
+269 ERNIILIYDM
-280 EQSYTTALGS
+280 EYPQS
-290 LDEECAFRNEIA
+290 IA
-302 LLSVSSA
+302 
-309 VLCWALKLLK
+309 
-319 QPDSAQTTHEVC
+319 
-331 QAYINNCLSEWDS
+331 
-344 SLDCNAKEI
+344 AKE
-353 LHKALFS
+353 F
-360 ASEAGDIRFI
+360 
-370 RYEEVDSSYDPERD
+370 
-384 IVQKKDAFLL
+384 QKFLKE
-394 KGSLLKSLLHEY
+394 KG
-406 APGYSASDVISRLQS
+406 
-421 EHLLSEFSS
+421 
-430 AKKIRINSGT
+430 N
-440 YVDAR
+440 
-445 LLTLKSSCLTEYED
+445 
-459 SD
+459 